1 VIELFQQGRG
11 RNEISK
17 TLGVSQGSTSG
28 IISSWKKSKNVVI
41 TTADQIP
48 PAPEINQHPE
58 PSQRPQDVTIESQMF
73 PENSVIETT
82 VYSPRPAVENE
93 DLHVVDMPDID
104 FSDTAYKDSYPY
116 LSIEPVVKLDVE
128 SQTETIKEKD
138 DEQQQ
143 PRQSASLSVAQDSLI
158 VSEEFPD
165 WDSGYQSR
173 FVKWVLHRRHLRNTE
188 KKMLE
193 LHWRRLKE
201 ERQIFDKRKKEL
213 ESAEDDFYHKVSPIK
228 DLMPI
233 AAELKSIG
241 FEFSHANAWI
251 SMIREYALKKK
262 IDERTAIWRLC
273 DDLKSF
279 EYLGGFET
287 AISNAKHQL
296 ELLDIAIEDKKE
308 AVAMAVD
315 LKKHNIGCREILEV
329 VETIRSKNNGHRNF
343 ELDAYMDSPKPTSY
357 RRS

>member
-1 VIELFQQGRG
+1 
-11 RNEISK
+11 
-17 TLGVSQGSTSG
+17 
-28 IISSWKKSKNVVI
+28 
-41 TTADQIP
+41 
-48 PAPEINQHPE
+48 
-58 PSQRPQDVTIESQMF
+58 
-73 PENSVIETT
+73 
-82 VYSPRPAVENE
+82 
-93 DLHVVDMPDID
+93 
-104 FSDTAYKDSYPY
+104 
-116 LSIEPVVKLDVE
+116 
-128 SQTETIKEKD
+128 
-138 DEQQQ
+138 
-143 PRQSASLSVAQDSLI
+143 
-158 VSEEFPD
+158 
-165 WDSGYQSR
+165 
-173 FVKWVLHRRHLRNTE
+173 
-188 KKMLE
+188 MLE

-287 AISNAKHQL
+287 AISNAKHKL
-296 ELLDIAIEDKKE
+296 ELLDIAIEYKKE
-308 AVAMAVD
+308 AVAMIVD

-329 VETIRSKNNGHRNF
+329 VETIRSKNNDHGSN
-343 ELDAYMDSPKPTSY
+343 ELHTTF
-357 RRS
+357 